1 MSQTTSPPLEDLFNR
16 LRAAASEAPASLFE
30 TMRPVLDGFFEQFQL
45 VPRREYEAQLAS
57 FEKLEAKVGQLE
69 ARIAELERDH

>member
-1 MSQTTSPPLEDLFNR
+1 MSQTTSPPLEDLISR
-16 LRAAASEAPASLFE
+16 LRSAASEAPASLFE
-30 TMRPVLDGFFEQFQL
+30 TMRPVLNRFFEQFQL

-57 FEKLEAKVGQLE
+57 FEKLEEKVSQLE